1 MLSSSLKPKYSKLK
15 KTFSTFGPNANSGQ
29 NLNKKDLFPPM
40 ASLFST
46 CRRTLQWKHADLESP
61 PGWPCGARDS
71 CQRWLSAPR
80 LVPGSVPG
88 IAVCHRQDA
97 LQSEDHTCGTS
108 SASAHGT
115 CPCFTKLR
123 GVRGLWLER
132 AVCLR
137 SPAEEEQAGGSRGR
151 QAGCVQGTSEA
162 PSNVAARPRQ
172 LGASVP
178 SPRASGAPGAA
189 FRSETQG
196 DVCFPSPQRPR
207 HPPRRTR
214 RQQKRADGDPA
225 PERDEGF
232 RVDGDQGRLWRARRF
247 VGISGGKK

>member
-1 MLSSSLKPKYSKLK
+1 M
-15 KTFSTFGPNANSGQ
+15 
-29 NLNKKDLFPPM
+29 
-40 ASLFST
+40 
-46 CRRTLQWKHADLESP
+46 
-61 PGWPCGARDS
+61 
-71 CQRWLSAPR
+71 
-80 LVPGSVPG
+80 
-88 IAVCHRQDA
+88 
-97 LQSEDHTCGTS
+97 
-108 SASAHGT
+108 
-115 CPCFTKLR
+115 
-123 GVRGLWLER
+123 
-132 AVCLR
+132 
-137 SPAEEEQAGGSRGR
+137 
-151 QAGCVQGTSEA
+151 QGTSEA
-162 PSNVAARPRQ
+162 LSDMAARPRQ